1 MSQMPIAEA
10 VEKAT
15 KRSPSESAQGSL
27 EKMASLV
34 AAMGD
39 TCLLG
44 VPKTTFWDS
53 FRSRENEPHAHS
65 RGRREGDKAVTF

>member
-1 MSQMPIAEA
+1 MRHMPVAEA
-10 VEKAT
+10 VDKAT
-15 KRSPSESAQGSL
+15 KRSPSENSWVL

-44 VPKTTFWDS
+44 VPKTTFWYS

>member
-1 MSQMPIAEA
+1 MSNMPIAEA

-15 KRSPSESAQGSL
+15 ERSPSEKSWVL

-34 AAMGD
+34 AAMDD
-39 TCLLG
+39 TCLLE

-53 FRSRENEPHAHS
+53 FRSRENDPHAHS